1 MACTRVF
8 LDVGA
13 NIGVNMRFLYEP
25 KKYPKSRF
33 MVPMMDKVLGRNR
46 ENVCYYGFE
55 ANVAHHKRLEQLKVH
70 FKTKFKSNYAHIWNQ
85 PVLAHDDNITLYHA
99 GSKYDYKNKEFSFS
113 AMNWSKSAIPVQSRA
128 FNFPKW
134 FASMKFDPTTTTVLM
149 KVDIEGSEY
158 EVLTALLVQ
167 GLLCKIHTIT
177 IEWHPGKCQGSLCNA
192 HLVQLTR
199 LLPNFGCNVT
209 FVERDDESYLHDG
222 QPLN

>member
-1 MACTRVF
+1 MACTKVF
-8 LDVGA
+8 LDLGA

-25 KKYPKSRF
+25 TKYPKSPF
-33 MVPMMDKVLGRNR
+33 MVSMMDKVLGRNR
-46 ENVCYYGFE
+46 SNVCYYGFE
-55 ANVAHHKRLEQLKVH
+55 ANIAHYKRLERLKVH
-70 FKTKFKSNYAHIWNQ
+70 FKTKFKSKYAHIWNR
-85 PVLAHDDNITLYHA
+85 PVAAHDDNITLYHA
-99 GSKYDYKNKEFSFS
+99 GDDYQNEEWGFS
-113 AMNWSKSAIPVQSRA
+113 AMRWSNRAIPVQSRA

-134 FASMKFDPTTTTVLM
+134 FASMKFTTTTVLM

-177 IEWHPGKCQGSLCNA
+177 IEWHPRFCKGSLCNA

-199 LLPNFGCNVT
+199 LLPKFGCNVT

-222 QPLN
+222 QPLDLDE